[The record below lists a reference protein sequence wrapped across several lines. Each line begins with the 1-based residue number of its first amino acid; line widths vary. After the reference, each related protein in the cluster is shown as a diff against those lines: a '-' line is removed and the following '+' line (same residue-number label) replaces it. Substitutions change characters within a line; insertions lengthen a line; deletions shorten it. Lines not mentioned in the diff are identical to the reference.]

1 MQARRLCVSAWLR
14 PAVPHGQ
21 LCPSH
26 KGMRRVVCAAGGPGS
41 PTTGGESV
49 SVGRYLSP
57 RWEVTGLVAVW
68 IDRQAGRQA
77 GRQTDSLY
85 ACMHACIAL
94 YGREQRL

>member
-1 MQARRLCVSAWLR
+1 M
-14 PAVPHGQ
+14 
-21 LCPSH
+21 
-26 KGMRRVVCAAGGPGS
+26 
-41 PTTGGESV
+41 

-68 IDRQAGRQA
+68 IDRQAGRQTD
-77 GRQTDSLY
+77 RQTDSLY